1 MRTMNNE
8 DFKCVKITKQSW
20 KKIKRYALEQEKTML
35 QVIDEVADQLE
46 KTLKE

>member
-1 MRTMNNE
+1 MRVLNDK

-35 QVIDEVADQLE
+35 QVIDEIADKLE
-46 KTLKE
+46 EILKN

>member
-1 MRTMNNE
+1 MRTMNNQ

>member
-1 MRTMNNE
+1 MNNE